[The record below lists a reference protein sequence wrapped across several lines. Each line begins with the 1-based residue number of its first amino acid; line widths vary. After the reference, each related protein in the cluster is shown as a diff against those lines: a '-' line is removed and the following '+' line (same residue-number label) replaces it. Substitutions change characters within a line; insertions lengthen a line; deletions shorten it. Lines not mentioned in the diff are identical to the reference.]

1 MALSRR
7 EALLLGGVAV
17 AAATAG
23 FVAGPLLMQ
32 RGSGGAEAEVIDAG
46 RFTDLNG
53 RARQLGEWRG
63 KVLVLNFWATWCA
76 PCREEIPMF
85 IAARGE
91 YASYGVEFVGI
102 GIDQADK
109 IAEFAKQMKIDYP
122 LLVADASA
130 MDMMRQLGNRAA
142 GLPFTV
148 IVDRAGLPV
157 ARKLGAV
164 QRVELDRMLSA
175 VLGREPPRKRGER
188 PQ

>member
-1 MALSRR
+1 
-7 EALLLGGVAV
+7 
-17 AAATAG
+17 
-23 FVAGPLLMQ
+23 
-32 RGSGGAEAEVIDAG
+32 
-46 RFTDLNG
+46 
-53 RARQLGEWRG
+53 
-63 KVLVLNFWATWCA
+63 
-76 PCREEIPMF
+76 MF

-142 GLPFTV
+142 GVPFTV
-148 IVDRAGLPV
+148 IVDPAGLPV

-164 QRVELDRMLSA
+164 QRAELDRMLSA